1 MLSGEATADPQEIMD
16 LLALFDVP
24 KSILSLVGNLIL
36 KKRRGPKKNSPE
48 NLEKRALAATY
59 FISTGELPKCD
70 GDGRFSKTGTKA
82 ITECAKDIS
91 GQIGD
96 TDTRRSRPEDRR
108 RKSIEKYLKDGD
120 FRFVVENLIPE
131 FQESNP
137 PNFDEIKEQA
147 KLALETV
154 SVIRLRQ
161 QSRGES

>member
-1 MLSGEATADPQEIMD
+1 MLSGEATADPQGIMD

-82 ITECAKDIS
+82 ITECARHIS
-91 GQIGD
+91 SQIGD
-96 TDTRRSRPEDRR
+96 TDTRHSLPEDRR

>member
-82 ITECAKDIS
+82 ITECARHIS
-91 GQIGD
+91 SQIGD
-96 TDTRRSRPEDRR
+96 TDTRHSLPEDRR